1 MNPANNTPNNTP
13 NNNTNVLPN
22 FKIPTV
28 FYPFLLV
35 IVILIIGIF
44 MIMYQV
50 KISNSSPST
59 LTNSQTEII
68 SNLFLVLFVVLIIVG
83 LSVMFIP
90 NLKDLKE
97 LFIQIKTVSFTIL
110 YTIFLFLFFRLTPSN
125 IINKYAF
132 IILPIS
138 LILST
143 YMFYIG
149 TTQNYIETF
158 NINYERIKSVILLL
172 CFIILIITYYNADP
186 GGYITNLFGSSLML
200 TIILSV
206 FALLYVIVL
215 FTLSND
221 NNNNNTK
228 FTNILSNFSDFSV
241 YGSAAFIIFLII
253 MAIIFSTY
261 PGGFLND
268 KSMSTSVIMLMLL
281 ICIIWITLLSVFLF
295 PEISDKSLDTK
306 KTNLFKRAL
315 LILFGL
321 TISGLIIAW
330 IVYNIQNLSGDSS
343 IISFILNLLIVV
355 IVLAL
360 IYKTINVELPKGNA
374 EKNSFFEIITNLI
387 FYIPC
392 LFSSLFDSML
402 NLGKNKYSSTQNLG
416 KNQYSSIK
424 NFGKNQYNSTTSTSL
439 LMLLLASSLLAVYF
453 YSPNLF
459 NLIYLQ
465 GGELL
470 VNKPVDTNT
479 QYSLGTYE
487 ELNGSDTFDYQYAI
501 SSWFFINASAPNT
514 NPSYNK
520 YTSILNFGNKPNIL
534 YNASTNTLRVTMQQK
549 DLKKTTKNK
558 LIDFDEDGNRIIY
571 VKHNLLLQKWNN
583 IIINYNGGVLDVFL
597 NGELVKSNIGVVPYY
612 TLDSLTIGEENGI
625 KGGMCNVVY
634 FKRALTSM
642 NIYFLY
648 NLIKN
653 KELPVSNE
661 SNITILKKNT
671 STLSNSFNEI

>member
-1 MNPANNTPNNTP
+1 MNPANTTPNNTS
-13 NNNTNVLPN
+13 NNTTNNNVLPN

-44 MIMYQV
+44 MIMYKV
-50 KISNSSPST
+50 KVSNSSPST
-59 LTNSQTEII
+59 LTNSQTEIV
-68 SNLFLVLFVVLIIVG
+68 SNLFLVLFVVVLIVG
-83 LSVMFIP
+83 LSIMFLP

-97 LFIQIKTVSFTIL
+97 LFTQIKNISFTIL

-125 IINKYAF
+125 IINNYAF

-138 LILST
+138 LILSI

-158 NINYERIKSVILLL
+158 NINYERIKSVILFL

-186 GGYITNLFGSSLML
+186 GGYITKFFGSSLIV
-200 TIILSV
+200 TIVLSI

-215 FTLSND
+215 FTLSSD
-221 NNNNNTK
+221 NNNNNK
-228 FTNILSNFSDFSV
+228 FTNILSNFSNFSV
-241 YGSAAFIIFLII
+241 YGTASFIIFLII
-253 MAIIFSTY
+253 MTILFSTY
-261 PGGFLND
+261 PGGFLNN
-268 KSMSTSVIMLMLL
+268 KSMSTSVIMLML
-281 ICIIWITLLSVFLF
+281 IVCIIWITLLTVFLF

-306 KTNLFKRAL
+306 KSNLFKRAL
-315 LILFGL
+315 LILFGFV
-321 TISGLIIAW
+321 ISAIVIAW

-343 IISFILNLLIVV
+343 IISFILNLLIVI

-360 IYKTINVELPKGNA
+360 IYKTINVEFPKGNA
-374 EKNSFFEIITNLI
+374 KKNSFFEIITNLI

-392 LFSSLFDSML
+392 LFSTVLDSTL
-402 NLGKNKYSSTQNLG
+402 NFG
-416 KNQYSSIK
+416 KNQYSSAQ
-424 NFGKNQYNSTTSTSL
+424 NFGKNQYSSTTSTSL
-439 LMLLLASSLLAVYF
+439 LMLLLAISLFAIYF

-501 SSWFFINASAPNT
+501 SSWFFIDASAPNT
-514 NPSYNK
+514 NTSYNK

-534 YNASTNTLRVTMQQK
+534 YNASTNTLRVTVQQK

-558 LIDFDEDGNRIIY
+558 LLDFDEDGNRIIY

-612 TLDSLTIGEENGI
+612 TLDNLTIGEENGI
-625 KGGMCNVVY
+625 KGGICNVVY
-634 FKRALTSM
+634 FKRALTAM

-648 NLIKN
+648 NMIKN
-653 KELPVSNE
+653 KELPISNS
-661 SNITILKKNT
+661 SNTTIVKKNM
-671 STLSNSFNEI
+671 STLSESFNEVF

>member
-1 MNPANNTPNNTP
+1 MNPANNTANNTPNNTT
-13 NNNTNVLPN
+13 NNNVLPN

-44 MIMYQV
+44 MIMYKV
-50 KISNSSPST
+50 KVSNSSPST

-68 SNLFLVLFVVLIIVG
+68 SNLFLVLFVILIIVG
-83 LSVMFIP
+83 LSVMFLP

-97 LFIQIKTVSFTIL
+97 LFIQIKNVSFTIL

-125 IINKYAF
+125 IINDYAF

-138 LILST
+138 LILSS

-158 NINYERIKSVILLL
+158 NINYERIKSVILFL

-186 GGYITNLFGSSLML
+186 GGYITNLFGSSIML

-221 NNNNNTK
+221 NNNTN
-228 FTNILSNFSDFSV
+228 FTNILSNFSNFSV

-253 MAIIFSTY
+253 MTILFSTY

-268 KSMSTSVIMLMLL
+268 KNTSTSVIMLML
-281 ICIIWITLLSVFLF
+281 IVCIIWITLLSVFLF
-295 PEISDKSLDTK
+295 PEISNKSLDIK

-330 IVYNIQNLSGDSS
+330 IVSSIQNLSGESS
-343 IISFILNLLIVV
+343 IISFILNLLIVI

-360 IYKTINVELPKGNA
+360 VYKTINVKFPKGNA
-374 EKNSFFEIITNLI
+374 EKNSFFEMIINLI

-392 LFSSLFDSML
+392 LFSTLFDSTL
-402 NLGKNKYSSTQNLG
+402 NFSKT
-416 KNQYSSIK
+416 QYS
-424 NFGKNQYNSTTSTSL
+424 STTSTSL
-439 LMLLLASSLLAVYF
+439 LMLLLAISLFAVYF

-470 VNKPVDTNT
+470 VNKPVDTNK

-487 ELNGSDTFDYQYAI
+487 ELNGSDNFDYQYAI
-501 SSWFFINASAPNT
+501 SSWFFINASPLST

-583 IIINYNGGVLDVFL
+583 IIINYNGGVLDIFL

-612 TLDSLTIGEENGI
+612 TLDNLTIGEENGI
-625 KGGMCNVVY
+625 KGGMCNVIY
-634 FKRALTSM
+634 FKKALTSM

-648 NLIKN
+648 NMIKN
-653 KELPVSNE
+653 KELPVSND
-661 SNITILKKNT
+661 SNVTVLKK
-671 STLSNSFNEI
+671 

>member
-1 MNPANNTPNNTP
+1 MNPANKTSNTNNT
-13 NNNTNVLPN
+13 NTNVLPN

-28 FYPFLLV
+28 FYPFILV
-35 IVILIIGIF
+35 IVILIIGII
-44 MIMYQV
+44 MIMYKV
-50 KISNSSPST
+50 KVSNSSPST
-59 LTNSQTEII
+59 LTNSQTETI
-68 SNLFLVLFVVLIIVG
+68 SNLFLILFVVLLIVG
-83 LSVMFIP
+83 LSVMFLP
-90 NLKDLKE
+90 NFKDLKE
-97 LFIQIKTVSFTIL
+97 LFTQIKNVSFTIL
-110 YTIFLFLFFRLTPSN
+110 YTIFLFLFFRVIPSN
-125 IINKYAF
+125 IINNYAF

-138 LILST
+138 LILSI

-158 NINYERIKSVILLL
+158 NINYERIKSIILFL

-186 GGYITNLFGSSLML
+186 GGYITKFFGSSLIL
-200 TIILSV
+200 TIVLSV
-206 FALLYVIVL
+206 FALLYIIVL
-215 FTLSND
+215 LTLSSD
-221 NNNNNTK
+221 NNNNNNK
-228 FTNILSNFSDFSV
+228 FTNILSNFSNFSV

-253 MAIIFSTY
+253 MTILFSTY
-261 PGGFLND
+261 PGGFLNN
-268 KSMSTSVIMLMLL
+268 KSMSTSVIMLML
-281 ICIIWITLLSVFLF
+281 IVCIIWITLLSVFLF
-295 PEISDKSLDTK
+295 PEISDKSLDIK

-315 LILFGL
+315 LILFGFV
-321 TISGLIIAW
+321 ISGLIIAW

-343 IISFILNLLIVV
+343 IISFILNLLIVI

-374 EKNSFFEIITNLI
+374 QKNSFFEIITNLI

-392 LFSSLFDSML
+392 LFSTLLDSIL
-402 NLGKNKYSSTQNLG
+402 NLGKNKHSSTQNFG

-424 NFGKNQYNSTTSTSL
+424 NFGKNQYNSTTGTSL
-439 LMLLLASSLLAVYF
+439 FMLLLASSLLAVYF

-479 QYSLGTYE
+479 QYSLGTYA

-501 SSWFFINASAPNT
+501 SSWFYINASAPNT
-514 NPSYNK
+514 NISYNK

-549 DLKKTTKNK
+549 NLKKTTKNK
-558 LIDFDEDGNRIIY
+558 LLDFDEDGNRIIY

-625 KGGMCNVVY
+625 KGGICNVVY
-634 FKRALTSM
+634 FKRALTAM

-648 NLIKN
+648 NMIKN
-653 KELPVSNE
+653 KELPVSNS
-661 SNITILKKNT
+661 SNITIIKKNT
-671 STLSNSFNEI
+671 STLSESFNEVV